1 MGPFSAARPAEVVAN
16 RRRRSLPRRRQRG
29 GDRKDSTGCP
39 RRAVLLGDRQHSC
52 RSPLVG
58 LDPCNAGGALLR
70 NRPRSR
76 RVLPPIRAGWDSL
89 GLGVFGAP
97 EMPETNSPPYGGTH
111 TLVTDLTPQGGFVGT
126 NAHGAPSN
134 DLNTPLG
141 PDGTPVLLAAW
152 RYLLTAREGAEEIA
166 ERDDT

>member
-1 MGPFSAARPAEVVAN
+1 
-16 RRRRSLPRRRQRG
+16 G
-29 GDRKDSTGCP
+29 GNSGVIPYMR
-39 RRAVLLGDRQHSC
+39 
-52 RSPLVG
+52 LVT
-58 LDPCNAGGALLR
+58 
-70 NRPRSR
+70 
-76 RVLPPIRAGWDSL
+76 RVLRFSSVTDSIHTDAPSWLATHLTPVERYYGIAHDRDVFYRSIRAGWDSL

-97 EMPETNSPPYGGTH
+97 APPETSSPPYGGTH

-152 RYLLTAREGAEEIA
+152 RYLLTARAGAEE
-166 ERDDT
+166 T